1 MKEIFDPVKDMLKDL
16 VSGFMGIVN
25 LIAVL
30 GIVVCAV
37 GTLTGSQ
44 QSKEKF
50 KSGIVWIFIAFIII
64 NLAKVIV
71 SAISGYF

>member
-1 MKEIFDPVKDMLKDL
+1 MKEIFDPIKDMLKDL

-50 KSGIVWIFIAFIII
+50 KSGIVWIFIGFIVI
-64 NLAKVIV
+64 NLAKIIV
-71 SAISGYF
+71 STISGYF